1 MQGIKWLYLELV
13 IRALYLLVVINFKRL
28 QELEV
33 QGEATLYPDAVVA
46 AQIWRIGLGVLQAGN
61 VA

>member
-1 MQGIKWLYLELV
+1 MQQY
-13 IRALYLLVVINFKRL
+13 
-28 QELEV
+28 
-33 QGEATLYPDAVVA
+33 AVVA